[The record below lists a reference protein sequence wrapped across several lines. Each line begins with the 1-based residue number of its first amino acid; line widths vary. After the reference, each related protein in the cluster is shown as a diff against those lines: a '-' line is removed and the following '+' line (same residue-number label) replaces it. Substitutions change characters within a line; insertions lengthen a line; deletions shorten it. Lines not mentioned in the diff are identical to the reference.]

1 MTASPDLGSLVQETA
16 DRLAKQRVGVVV
28 GALAGDSVEVRGV
41 GRLNREREIAPD
53 GDTMFEIGSVT
64 KVFTGLALARLA
76 VAGTVELDEPVRAL
90 LPDGTRVPTR
100 DGAEITLRHLATHTS
115 GLPRLPKGMLRLA
128 LLHPRMPDPYAGC
141 TADVLLPQL
150 AHTTLRTTPGQ
161 RSRYSNLG
169 AGLLGLALANRAG
182 TDYETLI
189 VRSISEPLG
198 LHDTRIT
205 LDVGQQDRFAQGYN
219 RGRKPV
225 AHWNLADLAGAG
237 GLRSTVTDLLAFAR
251 AQLDGGTG
259 ELAAAI
265 ELTRGTKHRLN
276 DRSWVHLG
284 WMGVRL
290 HPRVGAHTLL
300 WHNGATAGFFAWIG
314 LVPAE
319 RVAVVMLSNTARPV
333 DRVAFELLRAL
344 LTGSTGDNSTAG

>member
-1 MTASPDLGSLVQETA
+1 MEMTTSPGLGSLVQETA

-28 GALAGDSVEVRGV
+28 AALAGDSVEVRGV
-41 GRLNREREIAPD
+41 GRLNRERERAPD

-76 VAGTVELDEPVRAL
+76 VAGTVDLDEPVRAL

-100 DGAEITLRHLATHTS
+100 DGVEITLRH
-115 GLPRLPKGMLRLA
+115 
-128 LLHPRMPDPYAGC
+128 
-141 TADVLLPQL
+141 
-150 AHTTLRTTPGQ
+150 
-161 RSRYSNLG
+161 
-169 AGLLGLALANRAG
+169 
-182 TDYETLI
+182 
-189 VRSISEPLG
+189 G

-205 LDVGQQDRFAQGYN
+205 QDVGQQDRFAQGYN
-219 RGRKPV
+219 RGQKPV
-225 AHWNLADLAGAG
+225 AHWNLAGLAGAG

-276 DRSWVHLG
+276 DRSWIHLG

-314 LVPAE
+314 LVAAE

-333 DRVAFELLRAL
+333 DRAALELLRAL
-344 LTGSTGDNSTAG
+344 LTGSTR